1 MLDEDGSE
9 GEIAMHNVVLVQIAA
24 EGNEDHKFYY
34 MYVNM
39 WQSWIEIKYYSVP
52 YFKCITEFDVL

>member
-24 EGNEDHKFYY
+24 EDNEDHKFYY
-34 MYVNM
+34 IHV
-39 WQSWIEIKYYSVP
+39 
-52 YFKCITEFDVL
+52 C